1 MEINAIIKADGDGLE
16 EAISSATETISS
28 IEALVNTYCKTYTDK
43 SEQKE
48 ECSEMIE
55 VSPYSIKPQYEIV
68 KNKEHFAGTFETIK
82 VL

>member
-1 MEINAIIKADGDGLE
+1 
-16 EAISSATETISS
+16 
-28 IEALVNTYCKTYTDK
+28 
-43 SEQKE
+43 
-48 ECSEMIE
+48 MIE